1 MTGASSGKEKPP
13 GAWTAQETVLYM
25 VRPPSQRPHTRAP
38 SPIVLS
44 HKRPARTHVC
54 RRPQLEKVRQGKFYI
69 LCPDNETR
77 HEVDQLRI
85 MWGAGDVAEGRPA
98 LSRWHRDYKALFEE
112 YIRDG
117 LAQLE

>member
-1 MTGASSGKEKPP
+1 
-13 GAWTAQETVLYM
+13 M
-25 VRPPSQRPHTRAP
+25 VRPRDRAVHGASPRAVHALPHPWHLHPATNA
-38 SPIVLS
+38 
-44 HKRPARTHVC
+44 HART
-54 RRPQLEKVRQGKFYI
+54 QLDKVRQGKFYI

-112 YIRDG
+112 YVRDG
-117 LAQLE
+117 LEQLD

>member
-1 MTGASSGKEKPP
+1 MTGLSGTKEKPS

-25 VRPPSQRPHTRAP
+25 VCLCLFLTLP
-38 SPIVLS
+38 LS
-44 HKRPARTHVC
+44 HPNSSHT
-54 RRPQLEKVRQGKFYI
+54 QLDKVRQGKFYI

-77 HEVDQLRI
+77 REVDQLRI

-112 YIRDG
+112 YVRDG
-117 LAQLE
+117 LEQLD